1 MNTPAVFGIVT
12 AVVCVAIAVG
22 VFLSWR
28 FPHWG
33 MHHTNNRPAPGVT
46 EARYLQ
52 MYGGDEAAWTG
63 VRRRQFGLEDGD
75 DEFLREL
82 LAQIRDVQAR
92 DAERGGR

>member
-12 AVVCVAIAVG
+12 AIVCVAIAVG

-52 MYGGDEAAWTG
+52 MYGDPMPGWT
-63 VRRRQFGLEDGD
+63 
-75 DEFLREL
+75 
-82 LAQIRDVQAR
+82 
-92 DAERGGR
+92 DAEVERMLRALCGEEPERGR